1 VVKSSRIQGTGGLFS
16 LSIDGDNLHAHQL
29 VFFTKS
35 SEVKQARLQAENLLR
50 LGEKVDAYRCDIL
63 PQAQLDCL
71 RRALERLRELYQDKS
86 TPAAALEEASQLLHT
101 ALEPCGGDIYPVTFW
116 CENIEM
122 LLVAAILA
130 IGVRSFFL
138 QPFVIPSNS
147 MWPTYYGMTP
157 GMYQTSD
164 TGPSLPAKVWNF
176 LVRGAKHYDVIAPTE
191 GEVTFPVTVK
201 TDQENH
207 AAYVVFTT
215 EPHAGRKW
223 LFVPQKQSE
232 YTINV
237 GGAPVKVDVP
247 EDFHLDEV
255 ILRTYFPDM
264 WGKVM
269 YAPEK
274 LFALLETGRHLQ
286 QDAFG
291 RYFVTTGQHVK
302 QGEKVLNFDL
312 LSGDMLFVD
321 RLSYNFTEP
330 KVGDPFVFS
339 THGIMGLNGGQGD
352 QYFIKRLV
360 GKPGDQLQIQ
370 EPVLFRD
377 GSPIQLEKP
386 RVLPFTY
393 NAKRENNYP
402 GYVYRGSLSPRATEQ
417 VLPGQYFA
425 MGDNSP
431 VSYDSRFWGGVPA
444 QNVVG
449 RPLLIVYPFTS
460 RWGLAQ

>member
-1 VVKSSRIQGTGGLFS
+1 M
-16 LSIDGDNLHAHQL
+16 
-29 VFFTKS
+29 FFTKS

-71 RRALERLRELYQDKS
+71 RRALERLRELYQDKN
-86 TPAAALEEASQLLHT
+86 TPAAALEEASQQLHA

-116 CENIEM
+116 GENIEM

-157 GMYQTSD
+157 AMYQTSD
-164 TGPSLPAKVWNF
+164 AGPGLAAKTWNF
-176 LVRGAKHYDVIAPTE
+176 LVHGAWHFNVIAPAD
-191 GEVTFPVTVK
+191 GEVIFPVKKQLGSDGQTIFV
-201 TDQENH
+201 T
-207 AAYVVFTT
+207 FG
-215 EPHAGRKW
+215 EPHDGRKW
-223 LFVPQKQSE
+223 LFLPEKQSE

-247 EDFHLDEV
+247 VDFHLDEV
-255 ILRTYFPDM
+255 ILRTYFPDI
-264 WGKVM
+264 WAKTM
-269 YAPEK
+269 YAQER
-274 LFALLETGRHLQ
+274 LYALLEAGGYLHTDR
-286 QDAFG
+286 FG
-291 RYFVTTGQHVK
+291 ESFVTTGQHVK
-302 QGEKVLNFDL
+302 QGDKVLNFDL

-321 RLSYNFTEP
+321 RLTYNFTAP

-339 THGIMGLNGGQGD
+339 THGILQLNGGQGD

-360 GKPGDQLQIQ
+360 GRPGDQLQIQ
-370 EPVLFRD
+370 EPVLFRN
-377 GSPIQLEKP
+377 GAPIQQEKSW
-386 RVLPFTY
+386 VLPFTY
-393 NAKRENNYP
+393 NAKRENGYP
-402 GYVYRGSLSPRATEQ
+402 GYVYRGSLEPRVILT

-431 VSYDSRFWGGVPA
+431 VSLDSRFWGGVPA